1 MTAPRHSSRAGSAA
15 PSTPSR
21 AGRSKPSGGTSPWS
35 ASTGR
40 RCSTATCCASCT
52 TTSRATNG
60 SWNGSTTEHLDE
72 RCRSRASPAG
82 GRPPEARLMRAP
94 YVELHCHS
102 NFSFLDGGSHPA
114 ELAARAAELEMPAL
128 AITDRGG
135 VYGAVKFLQACRK
148 LGVKPLIGTALEV
161 DGQETVVIARNLRG
175 YSNLCRLLSLAHA
188 DQPKGEARATLTRVA
203 EHKGD
208 LFYLSA
214 TDDERRLRELQ
225 EALGNES
232 VFSELHHHLRPED
245 PWVLEGRA
253 SMAKRCGAAVVATN
267 QVHYHV
273 PERRRLHDVLVAIR
287 HRTTLDGARPHLFP
301 NAEHHLKAGDE
312 MRPLFKGHAEALAA
326 PWDIAQECA
335 VELDF
340 RKVRFPGYPVPA
352 GETPFSFLYKLCF
365 EGVRE
370 RYRPITP
377 EVARRLQRELEV
389 IEKTGLAEFFL
400 INWDLMRFAREH
412 GVPGQGRGSAA
423 DSIVAYVLGI
433 TRVDP
438 IEHNL
443 LFERFLHEEMTS
455 TPDIDIDFSTKHREQ
470 VIQYVYDKYGWERTG
485 MVCNVVTFQ
494 PRMAIRQVG
503 KALGFSAELLDRL
516 AKGVDR
522 WPAPGEMLTPPG
534 NPTEGVEDSMTGA
547 MPPPADMRP
556 QSWQQFLELC
566 REVIEF
572 PRHLSI
578 HVGGMLVTGEPLVD
592 IVPVEPATMEGRR
605 VVQFNKDDVEDLGL
619 IKVDL
624 LGLRT
629 LSVVAETLDL
639 IQDTTGTR
647 PDLDRLPLDD
657 PKVFEMC
664 SEADTIGV
672 FQIESRAQMQT
683 LPRTRPQ
690 SFNDLVVEVAIIRPG
705 PIQGNAV
712 HPYIRRKQGREP
724 VIYAHPLLEP
734 VLKDTLGVILYQ
746 EQIIEIAMRVAGMT
760 PSQADGFRRAMTRHL
775 NRVEMSSLEG
785 DFINGC
791 LANSVPREVADQ
803 LFAAVQGFAVYGFC
817 RSHAAAFA
825 RTTYETA
832 WLKLNYPVEFG
843 CGLLNHQPMGFYH
856 PSVLVEDLKRHGV
869 KVLPVDVNRSYARCL
884 PEPLALSPT
893 KPQLAEGPP
902 SSTRP
907 SLPRR
912 PTEIS
917 VSVAST
923 QAVKAQAAMT
933 HAMRIGLNYVRDLGE
948 DGRNAIVAERRRA
961 GPYSSFDD
969 FLNRLRGGPIG
980 PRAVRNL
987 VMVGAFDALRQPRR
1001 KLLWGWQE
1009 RWHGHGLRR
1018 GLGTQAELRL
1028 NGTAPDLPAV
1038 DEFDANQLEYR
1049 ISDLSTGHHLIHFCR
1064 DRLRAMGALES
1075 NQLPS
1080 IPDRH
1085 RVRVA
1090 GLVITRQAPSTAKKI
1105 RFFTLEDEFGQ
1116 VNVTIKPDV
1125 YDRYRHIA
1133 NRQPILIIDGVMQRQ
1148 DGVWS
1153 VLASHIEALRG
1164 VPRPQQRSHDYR

>member
-1 MTAPRHSSRAGSAA
+1 MT
-15 PSTPSR
+15 
-21 AGRSKPSGGTSPWS
+21 
-35 ASTGR
+35 
-40 RCSTATCCASCT
+40 
-52 TTSRATNG
+52 
-60 SWNGSTTEHLDE
+60 
-72 RCRSRASPAG
+72 
-82 GRPPEARLMRAP
+82 P

-114 ELAARAAELEMPAL
+114 ELAMRAAELEMPAL
-128 AITDRGG
+128 AITDTGG
-135 VYGAVKFLQACRK
+135 VYGAVRFLQACRK
-148 LGVKPLIGTALEV
+148 VGVKPLIGAALEV
-161 DGQETVVIARNLRG
+161 DGAELLLIARNLRG
-175 YSNLCRLLSLAHA
+175 YSNLCRLLTVAHT
-188 DQPKGEARATLTRVA
+188 DQPKGEARTGLATVA
-203 EHKGD
+203 EHRGD

-214 TDDERRLRELQ
+214 TDDQQRLRGLQ
-225 EALGNES
+225 EALGKEN
-232 VFSELHHHLRPED
+232 VFSELHDHLRPED
-245 PWVLEGRA
+245 PWLLEGRA
-253 SMAKRCGAAVVATN
+253 AMARQCGAPCVATN
-267 QVHYHV
+267 QVHYHDR
-273 PERRRLHDVLVAIR
+273 ERRRLHDVLVAIR
-287 HRTTLDGARPHLFP
+287 HRATLDEARPHLFP
-301 NAEHHLKAGDE
+301 NSEHCLKAGDE
-312 MRPLFKGHAEALAA
+312 MRPLFKGHAEALAM
-326 PWDIAQECA
+326 PWEIAKECD
-335 VELDF
+335 VDLDF
-340 RKVRFPGYPVPA
+340 RKVRFPGYPVPK

-370 RYRPITP
+370 RYRPITLA
-377 EVARRLQRELEV
+377 VTQRLQRELEV

-455 TPDIDIDFSTKHREQ
+455 TPDIDIDFSTEHREQ

-522 WPAPGEMLTPPG
+522 WFSED
-534 NPTEGVEDSMTGA
+534 VEDSMTGA
-547 MPPPADMRP
+547 VPPPDMRP

-566 REVIEF
+566 REVQDF

-578 HVGGMLVTGEPLVD
+578 HNGGMLVTGEPLVD
-592 IVPVEPATMEGRR
+592 IAPVEPATMEGRR

-619 IKVDL
+619 IKMDM

-629 LSVVAETLDL
+629 LSVVAEALEL
-639 IQDTTGTR
+639 IRDRTGVR
-647 PDLDRLPLDD
+647 PDLDQLALND
-657 PKVFEMC
+657 PQVFEMC
-664 SEADTIGV
+664 SAADTIGV

-724 VIYAHPLLEP
+724 VTYPHPLLEP
-734 VLKDTLGVILYQ
+734 ILADTLGVILYQ

-760 PSQADGFRRAMTRHL
+760 PSGADMFRRAMTRHL
-775 NRVEMSSLEG
+775 NHVEMSSLEG
-785 DFINGC
+785 DFIDGC
-791 LANSVPREVADQ
+791 LANNVPREVADM

-825 RTTYETA
+825 RTAYETA
-832 WLKLNYPVEFG
+832 WLKLNHAVEFG
-843 CGLLNHQPMGFYH
+843 CGLLNNQPMGFYH

-869 KVLPVDVNRSYARCL
+869 TVLPVDVNSSDIRCI
-884 PEPLALSPT
+884 PEALGATAKNGHSP
-893 KPQLAEGPP
+893 AG
-902 SSTRP
+902 P
-907 SLPRR
+907 SLLSGALPQPADLTPGYENFENP
-912 PTEIS
+912 PTLP
-917 VSVAST
+917 
-923 QAVKAQAAMT
+923 VKNT
-933 HAMRIGLNYVRDLGE
+933 HAMRIGFNYVRDLGE
-948 DGRNAIVAERRRA
+948 EGRKGIVEERKQN
-961 GPYSSFDD
+961 GPYTSFDNFID
-969 FLNRLRGGPIG
+969 RLRGGPIG

-987 VMVGAFDALRQPRR
+987 VMVGAFDGLGRPRR
-1001 KLLWGWQE
+1001 ELLWGWQE

-1018 GLGTQAELRL
+1018 GIQSQSELRL
-1028 NGTAPDLPAV
+1028 DASAPGLPDL
-1038 DEFDANQLEYR
+1038 DDFDINQLEYR

-1064 DRLRAMGALES
+1064 ERLNQLGALES
-1075 NQLPS
+1075 NKLPS
-1080 IPDRH
+1080 IPSGK

-1125 YDRYRHIA
+1125 YDRYRQVA
-1133 NRQPILIIDGVMQRQ
+1133 NRQPILVIDGVMQRQ

-1153 VLASHIEALRG
+1153 VLASHIQALQG

>member
-1 MTAPRHSSRAGSAA
+1 MPV
-15 PSTPSR
+15 
-21 AGRSKPSGGTSPWS
+21 
-35 ASTGR
+35 
-40 RCSTATCCASCT
+40 
-52 TTSRATNG
+52 
-60 SWNGSTTEHLDE
+60 
-72 RCRSRASPAG
+72 
-82 GRPPEARLMRAP
+82 P

-114 ELAARAAELEMPAL
+114 ELAMRAAELEMPAL

-135 VYGAVKFLQACRK
+135 VYGAVRFLQACRK
-148 LGVKPLIGTALEV
+148 LGVKPIIGTALEV
-161 DGQETVVIARNLRG
+161 DGEEVVIIARNLRG
-175 YSNLCRLLSLAHA
+175 YSNLCRLLSFAHA
-188 DQPKGEARATLTRVA
+188 DQPKGEARATIARVV
-203 EHKGD
+203 EHRGD
-208 LFYLSA
+208 LFYLSP
-214 TDDERRLRELQ
+214 TDDETRMRGLQ
-225 EALGNES
+225 EALGKEN
-232 VFSELHHHLRPED
+232 VFSELHHHISPED
-245 PWVLEGRA
+245 QWVLEGRA
-253 SMAKRCGAAVVATN
+253 TMAKRCGAAVVATN
-267 QVHYHV
+267 EVHYHV

-287 HRTTLDGARPHLFP
+287 HRATLEEAHSHLFS
-301 NAEHHLKAGDE
+301 NSEHHLKSTAE
-312 MRPLFKGHAEALAA
+312 MRPLFKGHAEALTM
-326 PWDIAQECA
+326 PWEIAQECE
-335 VELDF
+335 VDLNF
-340 RKVRFPGYPVPA
+340 RKVRFPGYPVPP

-400 INWDLMRFAREH
+400 INWDLMRFARER

-455 TPDIDIDFSTKHREQ
+455 TPDIDIDFSTEHREQ
-470 VIQYVYDKYGWERTG
+470 VIQYIYDKYGWERTG

-522 WPAPGEMLTPPG
+522 WF
-534 NPTEGVEDSMTGA
+534 TEDVEDSMLDSV
-547 MPPPADMRP
+547 PPLDMRP
-556 QSWQQFLELC
+556 QSWRHFLELC
-566 REVIEF
+566 REVQDF

-578 HVGGMLVTGEPLVD
+578 HNGGMLVTGEPLVD
-592 IVPVEPATMEGRR
+592 IAPVEPATMEGRR

-619 IKVDL
+619 IKMDM

-629 LSVVAETLDL
+629 LSVVAESLDL
-639 IQDTTGTR
+639 IEKTTGLR
-647 PDLDRLPLDD
+647 PDLDALALNDPL
-657 PKVFEMC
+657 VFEMC
-664 SEADTIGV
+664 SVADTIGV

-683 LPRTRPQ
+683 LPRTRPRT
-690 SFNDLVVEVAIIRPG
+690 FNDLVVEVAIIRPG

-712 HPYIRRKQGREP
+712 HPYINRKQGREP
-724 VIYAHPLLEP
+724 VTYAHPLLEP
-734 VLKDTLGVILYQ
+734 ILKDTLGVILYQ
-746 EQIIEIAMRVAGMT
+746 EQIIEIAMHVAGMT

-785 DFINGC
+785 DFISGC
-791 LANSVPREVADQ
+791 LAHQVPREVADQ

-825 RTTYETA
+825 RTSYETA
-832 WLKLNYPVEFG
+832 WLKLNHAVEFG
-843 CGLLNHQPMGFYH
+843 CGLLNNQPMGFYH

-869 KVLPVDVNRSYARCL
+869 TVLPVDVNLSAVRCL
-884 PEPLALSPT
+884 PELLPPT
-893 KPQLAEGPP
+893 TQRTHPTEGPP
-902 SSTRP
+902 SSARP
-907 SLPRR
+907 PS
-912 PTEIS
+912 PTGQPQLS
-917 VSVAST
+917 VSTVST
-923 QAVKAQAAMT
+923 EPVKTNAY
-933 HAMRIGLNYVRDLGE
+933 AMRIGFNYVRDLGE
-948 DGRNAIVAERRRA
+948 EGRDAIVAERDRT

-969 FLNRLRGGPIG
+969 FLHRLRGAPVG

-987 VMVGAFDALRQPRR
+987 AMVGAFDALGQPRR
-1001 KLLWGWQE
+1001 ELLWGWQE

-1018 GLGTQAELRL
+1018 GIDIQAELRL
-1028 NGTAPDLPAV
+1028 NATAPTLPAV
-1038 DEFDANQLEYR
+1038 DDFDANQLEYR

-1064 DRLRAMGALES
+1064 ERLQEMGALES
-1075 NQLPS
+1075 NKLASIRDHQL
-1080 IPDRH
+1080 
-1085 RVRVA
+1085 VRVA

-1125 YDRYRHIA
+1125 YERYRQVA
-1133 NRQPILIIDGVMQRQ
+1133 NRQPILVIDGVMQRQ
-1148 DGVWS
+1148 DGVYS
-1153 VLASHIEALRG
+1153 VLASHIEALQG

>member
-1 MTAPRHSSRAGSAA
+1 M
-15 PSTPSR
+15 
-21 AGRSKPSGGTSPWS
+21 
-35 ASTGR
+35 
-40 RCSTATCCASCT
+40 
-52 TTSRATNG
+52 N
-60 SWNGSTTEHLDE
+60 
-72 RCRSRASPAG
+72 
-82 GRPPEARLMRAP
+82 P

-102 NFSFLDGGSHPA
+102 NFSFLDGGSHPY

-135 VYGAVKFLQACRK
+135 VYGAVRFLQACRK
-148 LGVKPLIGTALEV
+148 LGVKPIIGTALEV
-161 DGQETVVIARNLRG
+161 DGQEVVMIARNLSG
-175 YSNLCRLLSLAHA
+175 YSNLCRLLSFAHA
-188 DQPKGEARATLTRVA
+188 DQPKGEARASIAKVA
-203 EHKGD
+203 EHRGD

-225 EALGNES
+225 EALGKEN
-232 VFSELHHHLRPED
+232 VFSELHHHLCPED
-245 PWVLEGRA
+245 QWVLEGRA
-253 SMAKRCGAAVVATN
+253 AMAKRCGAAVVATN
-267 QVHYHV
+267 EVHYHV

-287 HRTTLDGARPHLFP
+287 HRATLESARPHLFP
-301 NAEHHLKAGDE
+301 NSEHHLKGGAD
-312 MRPLFKGHAEALAA
+312 MRPLFKGHAEALAT
-326 PWDIAQECA
+326 PWDIARECD
-335 VELDF
+335 VDLDF

-377 EVARRLQRELEV
+377 EVARRLQRELDV
-389 IEKTGLAEFFL
+389 IEKTRLAEFFL

-455 TPDIDIDFSTKHREQ
+455 TPDIDIDFSTAHREQ
-470 VIQYVYDKYGWERTG
+470 VIQYIYDKYGWERTG

-522 WPAPGEMLTPPG
+522 WF
-534 NPTEGVEDSMTGA
+534 TEDVADSMLDA
-547 MPPPADMRP
+547 VPPPDMRP

-578 HVGGMLVTGEPLVD
+578 HNGGMLVTGEPLVE

-619 IKVDL
+619 IKMDM

-629 LSVVAETLDL
+629 LSVVAECLEL
-639 IQDTTGTR
+639 IKDKTGTR
-647 PDLDRLPLDD
+647 PDLDQLALND

-664 SEADTIGV
+664 SAADTIGV

-683 LPRTRPQ
+683 LPRTRPDT
-690 SFNDLVVEVAIIRPG
+690 FNDLVVEVAIIRPG

-712 HPYIRRKQGREP
+712 HPYIRRKQGREM
-724 VIYAHPLLEP
+724 VTYAHPLLEP
-734 VLKDTLGVILYQ
+734 ILKDTLGVILYQ
-746 EQIIEIAMRVAGMT
+746 EQIIEIAMHVAGMT
-760 PSQADGFRRAMTRHL
+760 PSGADGFRRAMTRHL

-791 LANSVPREVADQ
+791 LANEVPREVADQ

-825 RTTYETA
+825 RTSYETA
-832 WLKLNYPVEFG
+832 WLKLNHAVEFG
-843 CGLLNHQPMGFYH
+843 CGLLNNQPMGFYH

-869 KVLPVDVNRSYARCL
+869 TVLPVDVNRSAVRCL
-884 PEPLALSPT
+884 PEPLPPT
-893 KPQLAEGPP
+893 QQNRDLPLG
-902 SSTRP
+902 P
-907 SLPRR
+907 SLLSDSLPQPALL
-912 PTEIS
+912 PTSYSELETK
-917 VSVAST
+917 ST
-923 QAVKAQAAMT
+923 QPVKTMT
-933 HAMRIGLNYVRDLGE
+933 HAMRVGFNYVRDLGE
-948 DGRNAIVAERRRA
+948 EGRKAIVDERTQR
-961 GPYSSFDD
+961 PYTSFDD
-969 FLNRLRGGPIG
+969 FLHRLRGAPVG

-987 VMVGAFDALRQPRR
+987 VMVGAFDALGQPRR
-1001 KLLWGWQE
+1001 ELLWGWQE
-1009 RWHGHGLRR
+1009 RWHGHGLRK
-1018 GLGTQAELRL
+1018 GIETQSELRL
-1028 NGTAPDLPAV
+1028 NGTAPDLPTIDA
-1038 DEFDANQLEYR
+1038 FDANQLEYR

-1064 DRLRAMGALES
+1064 ERLQQMGALES
-1075 NQLPS
+1075 NKLAA
-1080 IPDRH
+1080 IANNRK
-1085 RVRVA
+1085 VRVA

-1125 YDRYRHIA
+1125 YDRYRQVA
-1133 NRQPILIIDGVMQRQ
+1133 NRQPILVIDGVMQRN
-1148 DGVWS
+1148 DGVYS
-1153 VLASHIEALRG
+1153 VLASHIEALQG
-1164 VPRPQQRSHDYR
+1164 VPRPPQKSHDYR

>member
-1 MTAPRHSSRAGSAA
+1 M
-15 PSTPSR
+15 
-21 AGRSKPSGGTSPWS
+21 
-35 ASTGR
+35 
-40 RCSTATCCASCT
+40 
-52 TTSRATNG
+52 
-60 SWNGSTTEHLDE
+60 
-72 RCRSRASPAG
+72 
-82 GRPPEARLMRAP
+82 
-94 YVELHCHS
+94 
-102 NFSFLDGGSHPA
+102 
-114 ELAARAAELEMPAL
+114 RAAELEMPAI

-148 LGVKPLIGTALEV
+148 VGVKALIGAALEV
-161 DGQETVVIARNLRG
+161 DGAEVLLIARNLKG
-175 YSNLCRLLSLAHA
+175 YSNLCRLISLAHV
-188 DQPKGEARATLTRVA
+188 DQPKGEARTGLATVA
-203 EHKGD
+203 QHRGD
-208 LFYLSA
+208 LFYLTA
-214 TDDERRLRELQ
+214 TDEEQSLRSLQ
-225 EALGNES
+225 EALGKEN

-245 PWVLEGRA
+245 SWVLEGRA
-253 SMAKRCGAAVVATN
+253 ALAKRCGAPTVATN
-267 QVHYHV
+267 AVHYHV

-287 HRTTLDGARPHLFP
+287 HRATLDEARGHLFP
-301 NAEHHLKAGDE
+301 NSEHCLKGGDE
-312 MRPLFKGHAEALAA
+312 MRTLFKGHAEALAT
-326 PWDIAQECA
+326 PWDIAQEC
-335 VELDF
+335 ELDLDF
-340 RKVRFPGYPVPA
+340 RKVRFPGYPVPE

-370 RYRPITP
+370 RYRPITLA
-377 EVARRLQRELEV
+377 VTKRLQRELEV

-455 TPDIDIDFSTKHREQ
+455 TPDIDIDFSTEHREQ

-522 WPAPGEMLTPPG
+522 WF
-534 NPTEGVEDSMTGA
+534 TEDVADSMTGA
-547 MPPPADMRP
+547 VPPPDLRP
-556 QSWQQFLELC
+556 QSWRQFLDLC

-578 HVGGMLVTGEPLVD
+578 HNGGMLVTGEPLVD
-592 IVPVEPATMEGRR
+592 IAPVEPATMEGRR

-619 IKVDL
+619 IKMDM

-629 LSVVAETLDL
+629 LSVVAEALEL
-639 IQDTTGTR
+639 IRDRTGIR
-647 PDLDRLPLDD
+647 PDLDQLPLND
-657 PKVFEMC
+657 PQVFEMC

-683 LPRTRPQ
+683 LPRTRPK

-724 VIYAHPLLEP
+724 VTYAHPLLEP
-734 VLKDTLGVILYQ
+734 ILADTMGVILYQ

-760 PSQADGFRRAMTRHL
+760 PSGADGFRRAMTRHL
-775 NRVEMSSLEG
+775 NHVEMSSLEG
-785 DFINGC
+785 DFIAGC
-791 LANSVPREVADQ
+791 LANEVPREVADM

-825 RTTYETA
+825 RTAYETA
-832 WLKLNYPVEFG
+832 WLKLNHAVEFG
-843 CGLLNHQPMGFYH
+843 CGLLNNQPMGFYH
-856 PSVLVEDLKRHGV
+856 PSVLVEDMKRHGV
-869 KVLPVDVNRSYARCL
+869 VVLPVDVNRSDVRCL
-884 PEPLALSPT
+884 PEALTESARLALNAPFMGPRSTLLAPNKPNGAAAENGQSP
-893 KPQLAEGPP
+893 LG
-902 SSTRP
+902 P
-907 SLPRR
+907 SLLSGSLPQPADLKPRYVNSENLTTL
-912 PTEIS
+912 P
-917 VSVAST
+917 
-923 QAVKAQAAMT
+923 VKKT
-933 HAMRIGLNYVRDLGE
+933 HAMRIGFNYVRDLGE
-948 DGRNAIVAERRRA
+948 DGRNAIVAERTSGGA
-961 GPYSSFDD
+961 YTSFEN
-969 FLNRLRGGPIG
+969 FLDRLRGGPIG
-980 PRAVRNL
+980 PHAVRNL
-987 VMVGAFDALRQPRR
+987 VMVGAFDGLGRPRR
-1001 KLLWGWQE
+1001 ELLWGWQE
-1009 RWHGHGLRR
+1009 RWHGRGLRR
-1018 GLGTQAELRL
+1018 GIQSQSELKL
-1028 NGTAPDLPAV
+1028 KAVAPSLPELDDFDL
-1038 DEFDANQLEYR
+1038 NQLEYR

-1064 DRLRAMGALES
+1064 ERLEELGALQS
-1075 NQLPS
+1075 NQLPN
-1080 IPDRH
+1080 IPNGRK
-1085 RVRVA
+1085 VRVA

-1125 YDRYRHIA
+1125 YDRYRQVA
-1133 NRQPILIIDGVMQRQ
+1133 NRQPILVIDGVMQRQ

-1153 VLASHIEALRG
+1153 VLASHIQSLAG
-1164 VPRPQQRSHDYR
+1164 VPRPKLRSHDYR

>member
-1 MTAPRHSSRAGSAA
+1 V
-15 PSTPSR
+15 
-21 AGRSKPSGGTSPWS
+21 
-35 ASTGR
+35 
-40 RCSTATCCASCT
+40 
-52 TTSRATNG
+52 N
-60 SWNGSTTEHLDE
+60 
-72 RCRSRASPAG
+72 
-82 GRPPEARLMRAP
+82 P

-114 ELAARAAELEMPAL
+114 ELAMRAAELEMPAL

-135 VYGAVKFLQACRK
+135 VYGAVRFLQACRK
-148 LGVKPLIGTALEV
+148 LGVKPLIGSSLEV
-161 DGQETVVIARNLRG
+161 DGEELILIARNLRG
-175 YSNLCRLLSLAHA
+175 YSNLCRLLSIAHA
-188 DQPKGEARATLTRVA
+188 DQPKGEARATLAKVA
-203 EHKGD
+203 EHRGD

-214 TDDERRLRELQ
+214 TDRETRLRELQ
-225 EALGNES
+225 EALGKES

-253 SMAKRCGAAVVATN
+253 AMAKRCGAGIVATN
-267 QVHYHV
+267 EVHYHV
-273 PERRRLHDVLVAIR
+273 RERRRLHDVLVAIR
-287 HRTTLDGARPHLFP
+287 HRATLEEARPHLFP
-301 NAEHHLKAGDE
+301 NSEHHLKGGDE
-312 MRPLFKGHAEALAA
+312 MRPLFKGHAEALAT
-326 PWDIAQECA
+326 PWDIAQECD
-335 VELDF
+335 VDLNF

-377 EVARRLQRELEV
+377 AVARRLQHELEV

-455 TPDIDIDFSTKHREQ
+455 TPDIDIDFSTEHREQ

-522 WPAPGEMLTPPG
+522 WF
-534 NPTEGVEDSMTGA
+534 TEDVADSMVEA
-547 MPPPADMRP
+547 VPPPDMRP

-578 HVGGMLVTGEPLVD
+578 HNGGMLVTGEPLVD
-592 IVPVEPATMEGRR
+592 IAPVEPAAMEGRR

-619 IKVDL
+619 IKMDM

-629 LSVVAETLDL
+629 LSVVAECLDL
-639 IQDTTGTR
+639 IKDKTGSR
-647 PDLDRLPLDD
+647 PDLDQLPLSD
-657 PKVFEMC
+657 PDVFEMC
-664 SEADTIGV
+664 SAADTIGV

-683 LPRTRPQ
+683 LPRTRPKT
-690 SFNDLVVEVAIIRPG
+690 FNDLVVEVAIIRPG

-712 HPYIRRKQGREP
+712 HPYIRRKQGREE
-724 VIYAHPLLEP
+724 VTYAHPLLEP
-734 VLKDTLGVILYQ
+734 ILKDTLGVILYQ
-746 EQIIEIAMRVAGMT
+746 EQIIEIAMYVAGMA
-760 PSQADGFRRAMTRHL
+760 PGRADGFRRAMTRHL
-775 NRVEMSSLEG
+775 NRVEMSTLE
-785 DFINGC
+785 DEFIGGC
-791 LANSVPREVADQ
+791 LANQVPREVADQ
-803 LFAAVQGFAVYGFC
+803 LFSAVQGFAVYGFC

-825 RTTYETA
+825 RTSYETA
-832 WLKLNYPVEFG
+832 WLKLHHPVEFG
-843 CGLLNHQPMGFYH
+843 CGLLNNQPMGFYH

-869 KVLPVDVNRSYARCL
+869 KVVPVDINRSDIRCL
-884 PEPLALSPT
+884 PELISS
-893 KPQLAEGPP
+893 EP
-902 SSTRP
+902 SY
-907 SLPRR
+907 
-912 PTEIS
+912 
-917 VSVAST
+917 
-923 QAVKAQAAMT
+923 
-933 HAMRIGLNYVRDLGE
+933 AMRIGFNYVRDLGE
-948 DGRNAIVAERRRA
+948 EGRKAIVDERQRA
-961 GPYSSFDD
+961 GDYKSFDD
-969 FLNRLRGGPIG
+969 FLDRLRGGPIG

-987 VMVGAFDALRQPRR
+987 VMVGAYDNLGRPRR
-1001 KLLWGWQE
+1001 ELLWGWQE

-1018 GLGTQAELRL
+1018 GIDKQSELRL
-1028 NGTAPDLPAV
+1028 NGTAPELPQI
-1038 DEFDANQLEYR
+1038 DDFDANQLEYR

-1064 DRLRAMGALES
+1064 DRLSAMGAMES
-1075 NQLPS
+1075 NKLQAVA
-1080 IPDRH
+1080 DH
-1085 RVRVA
+1085 QKVRVA
-1090 GLVITRQAPSTAKKI
+1090 GLVITRQAPMTAKRI

-1125 YDRYRHIA
+1125 YERYRQVA
-1133 NRQPILIIDGVMQRQ
+1133 NRQPILVIDGVMQRQ
-1148 DGVWS
+1148 DGVHS
-1153 VLASHIEALRG
+1153 VLASHIQALEG
-1164 VPRPQQRSHDYR
+1164 VPRPKTRSHDYR

>member
-1 MTAPRHSSRAGSAA
+1 M
-15 PSTPSR
+15 
-21 AGRSKPSGGTSPWS
+21 
-35 ASTGR
+35 
-40 RCSTATCCASCT
+40 
-52 TTSRATNG
+52 N
-60 SWNGSTTEHLDE
+60 
-72 RCRSRASPAG
+72 
-82 GRPPEARLMRAP
+82 P
-94 YVELHCHS
+94 YIELHCHS

-114 ELAARAAELEMPAL
+114 ELAMRAAELEMPAL

-135 VYGAVKFLQACRK
+135 VYGAVRFLQACRK
-148 LGVKPLIGTALEV
+148 LGVKPIIGAALEV
-161 DGQETVVIARNLRG
+161 DGEEVVIIARNLRG
-175 YSNLCRLLSLAHA
+175 YSNLCRLLSFAHA
-188 DQPKGEARATLTRVA
+188 DQPKGEARATIAKVA
-203 EHKGD
+203 EQRGD

-214 TDDERRLRELQ
+214 TDDENRLRGMQ
-225 EALGNES
+225 EALGTEN
-232 VFSELHHHLRPED
+232 VFSELHHHLGPED
-245 PWVLEGRA
+245 AWVLEGRA
-253 SMAKRCGAAVVATN
+253 AMAKRCGAAVVATN
-267 QVHYHV
+267 KVHYHV
-273 PERRRLHDVLVAIR
+273 AERRRLHDVLVAIR
-287 HRTTLDGARPHLFP
+287 HRATLEAARPHLFT
-301 NAEHHLKAGDE
+301 NSEHHLKGGEA
-312 MRPLFKGHAEALAA
+312 MRPLFKGHEEALAT
-326 PWDIAQECA
+326 PWDIARECD
-335 VELDF
+335 LDLNF
-340 RKVRFPGYPVPA
+340 RGVRFPGYPVPE

-389 IEKTGLAEFFL
+389 IQKTGLAEFFL

-455 TPDIDIDFSTKHREQ
+455 TPDIDIDFSTEHREQ

-522 WPAPGEMLTPPG
+522 WF
-534 NPTEGVEDSMTGA
+534 TEDIADSMLDA
-547 MPPPADMRP
+547 VPPPDMRP
-556 QSWQQFLELC
+556 QSWQHFLELC

-578 HVGGMLVTGEPLVD
+578 HNGGMLVTGEPLVE
-592 IVPVEPATMEGRR
+592 IAPVEPATMEGRR

-619 IKVDL
+619 IKMDM

-629 LSVVAETLDL
+629 LSVVAEALEL
-639 IQDTTGTR
+639 IKDATGIR
-647 PDLDRLPLDD
+647 PDLDQLPLTD

-664 SEADTIGV
+664 GAADTIGV

-724 VIYAHPLLEP
+724 VTYAHPLLEP
-734 VLKDTLGVILYQ
+734 ILKDTLGVILYQ
-746 EQIIEIAMRVAGMT
+746 EQIIEIAMYVAGMT
-760 PSQADGFRRAMTRHL
+760 PSGADGFRRAMTRHL

-785 DFINGC
+785 DFISGC
-791 LANSVPREVADQ
+791 LGNDVPREVADQ

-825 RTTYETA
+825 RTSYETS
-832 WLKLNYPVEFG
+832 WLKLNHPVEFG
-843 CGLLNHQPMGFYH
+843 CGLLNNQPMGFYH

-869 KVLPVDVNRSYARCL
+869 TVLPVDVNRSDVRCL
-884 PEPLALSPT
+884 PEPLPAAAAQAPLT
-893 KPQLAEGPP
+893 EGPP

-907 SLPRR
+907 ALPRR
-912 PTEIS
+912 PTDSS
-917 VSVAST
+917 VSIAST
-923 QAVKAQAAMT
+923 QPVKAMT
-933 HAMRIGLNYVRDLGE
+933 HAIRIGFNYVRDLGE
-948 DGRNAIVAERRRA
+948 DGRKAIVDERA
-961 GPYSSFDD
+961 HGPFTSFDD
-969 FLNRLRGGPIG
+969 FLHRLRGAPVG

-987 VMVGAFDALRQPRR
+987 VMVGGFDALGQPRR
-1001 KLLWGWQE
+1001 ELLWGWQE
-1009 RWHGHGLRR
+1009 RWHGHGLRQ
-1018 GLGTQAELRL
+1018 GISKQSELRL
-1028 NGTAPDLPAV
+1028 NGTAPALPEI

-1064 DRLRAMGALES
+1064 ERLQKLGALES
-1075 NQLPS
+1075 NKLAGIRNNQK
-1080 IPDRH
+1080 
-1085 RVRVA
+1085 VRVA

-1125 YDRYRHIA
+1125 YERYRQVA
-1133 NRQPILIIDGVMQRQ
+1133 NRQPILVIDGVMQRN
-1148 DGVWS
+1148 DGVYS
-1153 VLASHIEALRG
+1153 VLASHIEALHG
-1164 VPRPQQRSHDYR
+1164 VPRPQQKSHDYR

>member
-1 MTAPRHSSRAGSAA
+1 MRRLATPGSR
-15 PSTPSR
+15 
-21 AGRSKPSGGTSPWS
+21 SGV
-35 ASTGR
+35 
-40 RCSTATCCASCT
+40 
-52 TTSRATNG
+52 N
-60 SWNGSTTEHLDE
+60 
-72 RCRSRASPAG
+72 
-82 GRPPEARLMRAP
+82 P

-102 NFSFLDGGSHPA
+102 NFSFLDGGSHPY

-135 VYGAVKFLQACRK
+135 VYGVVRFLQACRK
-148 LGVKPLIGTALEV
+148 LGVKPIIGTALEV
-161 DGQETVVIARNLRG
+161 DGAEVVMIARNLRG
-175 YSNLCRLLSLAHA
+175 YSNLCRLLSFAHM
-188 DQPKGEARATLTRVA
+188 DQPKGEARATIAKVA
-203 EHKGD
+203 EHRGG

-214 TDDERRLRELQ
+214 TDDEKRLRALQ
-225 EALGNES
+225 EALGREN
-232 VFSELHHHLRPED
+232 VFSELHHHLGAED
-245 PWVLEGRA
+245 QWVLEGRA
-253 SMAKRCGAAVVATN
+253 AMARRCGAAVVATN
-267 QVHYHV
+267 EVHYHV

-287 HRTTLDGARPHLFP
+287 HRATLETARPHLFP
-301 NAEHHLKAGDE
+301 NSEHHLKGGADL
-312 MRPLFKGHAEALAA
+312 RPLFKGHAEALAT
-326 PWDIAQECA
+326 PWEIAGECD
-335 VELDF
+335 VDLDF

-423 DSIVAYVLGI
+423 DSIVAYALGI

-455 TPDIDIDFSTKHREQ
+455 TPDIDIDFSTEHREQ
-470 VIQYVYDKYGWERTG
+470 VIQYIYDKYGWERTG

-522 WPAPGEMLTPPG
+522 WF
-534 NPTEGVEDSMTGA
+534 TEDVADSMLDA
-547 MPPPADMRP
+547 VPPPDMRP
-556 QSWQQFLELC
+556 QSWRQFLELC

-578 HVGGMLVTGEPLVD
+578 HNGGMLVTGEPLVE
-592 IVPVEPATMEGRR
+592 IVPVEPATMEGRM

-619 IKVDL
+619 IKMDM

-629 LSVVAETLDL
+629 LSVIAESLEL
-639 IQDTTGTR
+639 IKDITGRR
-647 PDLDRLPLDD
+647 PDLDELPLKD
-657 PKVFEMC
+657 PEVFEMC
-664 SEADTIGV
+664 SAADTIGV

-683 LPRTRPQ
+683 LPRTRPKD
-690 SFNDLVVEVAIIRPG
+690 FNDLVVEVAIIRPG

-724 VIYAHPLLEP
+724 VTYAHPLLEP
-734 VLKDTLGVILYQ
+734 ILKDTLGVILYQ
-746 EQIIEIAMRVAGMT
+746 EQIIEIAMHVAGMK

-775 NRVEMSSLEG
+775 KRVEMSSLEG
-785 DFINGC
+785 DFVNGC
-791 LANSVPREVADQ
+791 LSNDVPREVADQ
-803 LFAAVQGFAVYGFC
+803 LFSAVQGFAVYGFC

-825 RTTYETA
+825 RTSYETA
-832 WLKLNYPVEFG
+832 WLKLNHPVEFG
-843 CGLLNHQPMGFYH
+843 CGLLNNQPMGFYH

-869 KVLPVDVNRSYARCL
+869 TVLPVDVNRSEVRCL
-884 PEPLALSPT
+884 PEPLSESALSAGAGDGGFGFAGMPT
-893 KPQLAEGPP
+893 SAGSDGFPRQAHHFVGPP

-907 SLPRR
+907 ALPRR
-912 PTEIS
+912 PTDSS
-917 VSVAST
+917 VSAAST
-923 QAVKAQAAMT
+923 QPVKAMT
-933 HAMRIGLNYVRDLGE
+933 HAMRVGFNYVRDLGE
-948 DGRNAIVAERRRA
+948 EGRQAIVGERAHR
-961 GPYSSFDD
+961 PYTSFDD
-969 FLNRLRGGPIG
+969 FLHRLRGAPVG

-987 VMVGAFDALRQPRR
+987 VMVGAFDALGQPRR
-1001 KLLWGWQE
+1001 ELLWGWQE
-1009 RWHGHGLRR
+1009 RWHGHGLRK
-1018 GLGTQAELRL
+1018 GIEQQSELRL
-1028 NGTAPDLPAV
+1028 NGTAPALPAI
-1038 DEFDANQLEYR
+1038 DAFDANQLEYR

-1064 DRLRAMGALES
+1064 ERLRQMGALES
-1075 NQLPS
+1075 NKLAAVPNN
-1080 IPDRH
+1080 H
-1085 RVRVA
+1085 KVRVA

-1125 YDRYRHIA
+1125 YERYRQVA
-1133 NRQPILIIDGVMQRQ
+1133 NRQPILVIDGVMQRN
-1148 DGVWS
+1148 DGVYS
-1153 VLASHIEALRG
+1153 VLAAHIEALHG
-1164 VPRPQQRSHDYR
+1164 VPRPPQKSHDYR

>member
-1 MTAPRHSSRAGSAA
+1 V
-15 PSTPSR
+15 
-21 AGRSKPSGGTSPWS
+21 
-35 ASTGR
+35 
-40 RCSTATCCASCT
+40 
-52 TTSRATNG
+52 N
-60 SWNGSTTEHLDE
+60 
-72 RCRSRASPAG
+72 
-82 GRPPEARLMRAP
+82 P

-114 ELAARAAELEMPAL
+114 ELAIRAAELEMPAL

-135 VYGAVKFLQACRK
+135 VYGAVKFLRACRK
-148 LGVKPLIGTALEV
+148 VGVKPLIGAALEV
-161 DGQETVVIARNLRG
+161 DGAELVLIARNLRG
-175 YSNLCRLLSLAHA
+175 YSNLCRLISLAHV
-188 DQPKGEARATLTRVA
+188 DQPKGEARAPLATVA
-203 EHKGD
+203 EHRGD

-214 TDDERRLRELQ
+214 TNEETTLRGLQ
-225 EALGNES
+225 EALGNTN
-232 VFSELHHHLRPED
+232 VFSELHHHLGSED
-245 PWVLEGRA
+245 AWVLEGRA
-253 SMAKRCGAAVVATN
+253 AMAKRCGAPVVATN
-267 QVHYHV
+267 EVHYHV
-273 PERRRLHDVLVAIR
+273 RERRRLHDVLVAIR
-287 HRTTLDGARPHLFP
+287 NRATLEEARPHLFP
-301 NAEHHLKAGDE
+301 NTEHCLKAGDE
-312 MRPLFKGHAEALAA
+312 MRPLFKGHAEALAT
-326 PWDIAQECA
+326 PWEIAKECDLD
-335 VELDF
+335 LDF
-340 RKVRFPGYPVPA
+340 RKVRFPGYPVPE

-370 RYRPITP
+370 RYRPITLA
-377 EVARRLQRELEV
+377 VTQRLQRELEV

-455 TPDIDIDFSTKHREQ
+455 TPDIDIDFSTEHREQ
-470 VIQYVYDKYGWERTG
+470 VIQYIYNKYGWERTG

-503 KALGFSAELLDRL
+503 KALGFSAELVDRL

-522 WPAPGEMLTPPG
+522 WF
-534 NPTEGVEDSMTGA
+534 TEDVADSMTGA
-547 MPPPADMRP
+547 VPPPDMRP

-566 REVIEF
+566 REVQDF

-578 HVGGMLVTGEPLVD
+578 HNGGMLVTGEPLVD
-592 IVPVEPATMEGRR
+592 IAPVEPAAMEGRR

-619 IKVDL
+619 IKMDM

-629 LSVVAETLDL
+629 LSVVAESLELIRDL
-639 IQDTTGTR
+639 TGVR
-647 PDLDRLPLDD
+647 PDLDQLGLND

-724 VIYAHPLLEP
+724 VTYAHPLLEP
-734 VLKDTLGVILYQ
+734 ILKDTLGVILYQ

-760 PSQADGFRRAMTRHL
+760 PSGADGFRRAMTRHL
-775 NRVEMSSLEG
+775 NHVEMSSLEG
-785 DFINGC
+785 DFIAGC
-791 LANSVPREVADQ
+791 LANDVPREVADM

-825 RTTYETA
+825 RTAYETA
-832 WLKLNYPVEFG
+832 WLKLNHAVEFG
-843 CGLLNHQPMGFYH
+843 CGLLNNQPMGFYH

-869 KVLPVDVNRSYARCL
+869 VVLPVDVNRSDIRCL
-884 PEPLALSPT
+884 PEALGAAAENRDSTAGPSLLSGSLPQPTCLRGDSPLEAPG
-893 KPQLAEGPP
+893 LAEPAPGAPP
-902 SSTRP
+902 CLRP
-907 SLPRR
+907 RYVNSENLTTLP
-912 PTEIS
+912 
-917 VSVAST
+917 
-923 QAVKAQAAMT
+923 VKKT
-933 HAMRIGLNYVRDLGE
+933 HAVRVGFNYVRDLGE
-948 DGRNAIVAERRRA
+948 DGRNAIVAERTNA
-961 GPYSSFDD
+961 GAYTSFDN
-969 FLNRLRGGPIG
+969 FLDRLRGGPIG
-980 PRAVRNL
+980 PHAVRNL
-987 VMVGAFDALRQPRR
+987 VMVGAFDALGRPRR
-1001 KLLWGWQE
+1001 ELLWGWQE
-1009 RWHGHGLRR
+1009 RWHGRGLRR
-1018 GLGTQAELRL
+1018 GIESQSELKL
-1028 NGTAPDLPAV
+1028 KAVAPSLPEL
-1038 DEFDANQLEYR
+1038 DDFDINQLEYR

-1064 DRLRAMGALES
+1064 DRLNELGALQS
-1075 NQLPS
+1075 NQLPA
-1080 IPDRH
+1080 IPSGR

-1125 YDRYRHIA
+1125 YDRYRQVA
-1133 NRQPILIIDGVMQRQ
+1133 NRQPILVIDGVMQRQ

-1153 VLASHIEALRG
+1153 VLAAHIKALEG
-1164 VPRPQQRSHDYR
+1164 VSRAKQRSHDYR

>member
-1 MTAPRHSSRAGSAA
+1 M
-15 PSTPSR
+15 
-21 AGRSKPSGGTSPWS
+21 
-35 ASTGR
+35 
-40 RCSTATCCASCT
+40 
-52 TTSRATNG
+52 
-60 SWNGSTTEHLDE
+60 
-72 RCRSRASPAG
+72 
-82 GRPPEARLMRAP
+82 
-94 YVELHCHS
+94 
-102 NFSFLDGGSHPA
+102 
-114 ELAARAAELEMPAL
+114 RAAELEMPAL
-128 AITDRGG
+128 AITDTGG
-135 VYGAVKFLQACRK
+135 VYGAVRFLQACRK
-148 LGVKPLIGTALEV
+148 VGVKPLIGAALEV
-161 DGQETVVIARNLRG
+161 EGAELLMIARNLSG
-175 YSNLCRLLSLAHA
+175 YSNLCRLLTLAHA
-188 DQPKGEARATLTRVA
+188 DQPKGEARTGLPTVA
-203 EHKGD
+203 EHRGD

-214 TDDERRLRELQ
+214 TDDSQRLRGLQ
-225 EALGNES
+225 EALGKEN

-245 PWVLEGRA
+245 PWLLEGRA
-253 SMAKRCGAAVVATN
+253 AMARQCGAPCVATN
-267 QVHYHV
+267 QVHYHDR
-273 PERRRLHDVLVAIR
+273 ERRRLHDVLVAIR
-287 HRTTLDGARPHLFP
+287 HRATLDEARPHLFP
-301 NAEHHLKAGDE
+301 NSEHCLKGDDE
-312 MRPLFKGHAEALAA
+312 IRPLFKGHAEALAT
-326 PWDIAQECA
+326 PWEIAKQCD
-335 VELDF
+335 VDLDF
-340 RKVRFPGYPVPA
+340 RKVRFPGYPVPK

-370 RYRPITP
+370 RYRPITLA
-377 EVARRLQRELEV
+377 VTQRLQRELEV

-455 TPDIDIDFSTKHREQ
+455 TPDIDIDFSTEHREQ

-522 WPAPGEMLTPPG
+522 WFSED
-534 NPTEGVEDSMTGA
+534 VEDSMTGA
-547 MPPPADMRP
+547 VPPPDMRP

-566 REVIEF
+566 REVQDF

-578 HVGGMLVTGEPLVD
+578 HNGGMLVTGEPLVD
-592 IVPVEPATMEGRR
+592 IAPVEPATMEGRR

-619 IKVDL
+619 IKMDM

-629 LSVVAETLDL
+629 LSVVAEALEL
-639 IQDTTGTR
+639 IRDRTGVR
-647 PDLDRLPLDD
+647 PDLDQLALND
-657 PKVFEMC
+657 PQVFEMC
-664 SEADTIGV
+664 SAADTIGV

-712 HPYIRRKQGREP
+712 HPYIRRKQGREQVTYP
-724 VIYAHPLLEP
+724 HPLLEP
-734 VLKDTLGVILYQ
+734 ILADTLGVILYQ

-760 PSQADGFRRAMTRHL
+760 PSGADMFRRAMTRHL
-775 NRVEMSSLEG
+775 NHVEMSSLEG

-791 LANSVPREVADQ
+791 LANNVPREVADM

-825 RTTYETA
+825 RTAYETA
-832 WLKLNYPVEFG
+832 WLKLNHAVEFG
-843 CGLLNHQPMGFYH
+843 CGLLNNQPMGFYH

-869 KVLPVDVNRSYARCL
+869 TVLSVDVNRSDVRCI
-884 PEPLALSPT
+884 PEALGAAAKNRHSP
-893 KPQLAEGPP
+893 AG
-902 SSTRP
+902 P
-907 SLPRR
+907 SLLSGALPQPADLGPGYENFENP
-912 PTEIS
+912 PTLP
-917 VSVAST
+917 
-923 QAVKAQAAMT
+923 VKNT
-933 HAMRIGLNYVRDLGE
+933 HAMRIGFNYVRDLGE
-948 DGRNAIVAERRRA
+948 QGRKAIVTERNQN
-961 GPYSSFDD
+961 GPYRSFDNFID
-969 FLNRLRGGPIG
+969 RLRGGPIG

-987 VMVGAFDALRQPRR
+987 VMVGAFDGLGRPRR
-1001 KLLWGWQE
+1001 ELLWGWQE

-1018 GLGTQAELRL
+1018 GIQSQSELRL
-1028 NGTAPDLPAV
+1028 DASAPGLPDL
-1038 DEFDANQLEYR
+1038 DDFDINQLEYR

-1064 DRLRAMGALES
+1064 ERLHQLGALES
-1075 NQLPS
+1075 NKLPS
-1080 IPDRH
+1080 VPSGR

-1125 YDRYRHIA
+1125 YDRHRQVA
-1133 NRQPILIIDGVMQRQ
+1133 NRQPILVIDGVMQRQ

-1153 VLASHIEALRG
+1153 VLASHIQALQG

>member
-1 MTAPRHSSRAGSAA
+1 V
-15 PSTPSR
+15 
-21 AGRSKPSGGTSPWS
+21 
-35 ASTGR
+35 
-40 RCSTATCCASCT
+40 
-52 TTSRATNG
+52 N
-60 SWNGSTTEHLDE
+60 
-72 RCRSRASPAG
+72 
-82 GRPPEARLMRAP
+82 P

-114 ELAARAAELEMPAL
+114 ELAMRAAELEMPAL

-135 VYGAVKFLQACRK
+135 VYGAVRFLQACRK
-148 LGVKPLIGTALEV
+148 LGVKPIIGTALEV
-161 DGQETVVIARNLRG
+161 DGEEVVMIARNLSG
-175 YSNLCRLLSLAHA
+175 YSNLCRLLTFAHA
-188 DQPKGEARATLTRVA
+188 GQPKGEARATIAKVA
-203 EHKGD
+203 EHRGD
-208 LFYLSA
+208 LFYLSP
-214 TDDERRLRELQ
+214 TDDEKRLRGLQ
-225 EALGNES
+225 EALGREN
-232 VFSELHHHLRPED
+232 VFSELHHHLSPED
-245 PWVLEGRA
+245 QWVLEGRA
-253 SMAKRCGAAVVATN
+253 AMAKRCGAMVIATN
-267 QVHYHV
+267 EVHYHV
-273 PERRRLHDVLVAIR
+273 RERRRLHDVLVAIR
-287 HRTTLDGARPHLFP
+287 HRATLETARPHLFP
-301 NAEHHLKAGDE
+301 NSEHHLKGGAD
-312 MRPLFKGHAEALAA
+312 MRPLFKGHAEALAT
-326 PWDIAQECA
+326 PWEIAQECD
-335 VELDF
+335 VDLNF

-365 EGVRE
+365 EGVRD

-455 TPDIDIDFSTKHREQ
+455 TPDIDIDFSTEHREQ
-470 VIQYVYDKYGWERTG
+470 VIQYIYDKYGWERTG

-522 WPAPGEMLTPPG
+522 WF
-534 NPTEGVEDSMTGA
+534 TEDVADSMLDA
-547 MPPPADMRP
+547 VPPPEMRP

-578 HVGGMLVTGEPLVD
+578 HNGGMLVTGEPLVE
-592 IVPVEPATMEGRR
+592 IAPVEPATMEGRR

-619 IKVDL
+619 IKMDM

-629 LSVVAETLDL
+629 LSVVAEALEL
-639 IQDTTGTR
+639 IKHQTGVR
-647 PDLDRLPLDD
+647 PDLDRLPLND
-657 PKVFEMC
+657 PAVLKMC
-664 SEADTIGV
+664 SDADTIGV

-724 VIYAHPLLEP
+724 VTYAHPLLEP
-734 VLKDTLGVILYQ
+734 ILKDTLGVILYQ
-746 EQIIEIAMRVAGMT
+746 EQIIEIAMYVAGMA
-760 PSQADGFRRAMTRHL
+760 PGKADGFRRAMTRHL

-785 DFINGC
+785 DFISGC
-791 LANSVPREVADQ
+791 LANDVPREVADQ
-803 LFAAVQGFAVYGFC
+803 LFNAVQGFAVYGFC

-825 RTTYETA
+825 RTSYETA
-832 WLKLNYPVEFG
+832 WLKLNHPVEFG
-843 CGLLNHQPMGFYH
+843 CGLLNNQPMGFYH

-869 KVLPVDVNRSYARCL
+869 TVLPVDVNLSDIRCL
-884 PEPLALSPT
+884 PEPLPERADLS
-893 KPQLAEGPP
+893 EGPP

-912 PTEIS
+912 PTDLS
-917 VSVAST
+917 VSAGSSLP
-923 QAVKAQAAMT
+923 VKTIT
-933 HAMRIGLNYVRDLGE
+933 HAMRIGFNYVRDLGE
-948 DGRNAIVAERRRA
+948 DGRQAIVAERAHR
-961 GPYSSFDD
+961 PYTSFDD
-969 FLNRLRGGPIG
+969 FLRRLRGAPVG

-987 VMVGAFDALRQPRR
+987 VMVGAFDALGQPRR
-1001 KLLWGWQE
+1001 ELLWGWQE
-1009 RWHGHGLRR
+1009 RWHGRGLRR
-1018 GLGTQAELRL
+1018 GIEKQSELHL
-1028 NGTAPDLPAV
+1028 NGTAPDLPSIDA
-1038 DEFDANQLEYR
+1038 FDKNQLEYR

-1064 DRLRAMGALES
+1064 EKLQKLGALES
-1075 NQLPS
+1075 NKLAA
-1080 IPDRH
+1080 IPDR
-1085 RVRVA
+1085 RKVRVA

-1125 YDRYRHIA
+1125 YQRYRQVA
-1133 NRQPILIIDGVMQRQ
+1133 NRQPILVIDGVMQRN
-1148 DGVWS
+1148 DGVYS
-1153 VLASHIEALRG
+1153 VLASHIEALQG
-1164 VPRPQQRSHDYR
+1164 VPRPPQKSHDYR